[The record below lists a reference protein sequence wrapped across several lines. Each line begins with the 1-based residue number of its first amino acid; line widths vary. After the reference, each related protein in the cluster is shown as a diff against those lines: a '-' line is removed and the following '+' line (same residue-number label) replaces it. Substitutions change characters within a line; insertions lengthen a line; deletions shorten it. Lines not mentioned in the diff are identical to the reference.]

1 MTAPSAQSLAEQ
13 LQQLQARI
21 RRDAS
26 AASLRVHLF
35 QLLCVLGQW
44 KRALA
49 QLQVCAQMD
58 AAAIPMAQTY
68 REAIACELFRAE
80 VFAGKRQPRVL
91 GTPPAWVALM
101 IEALR
106 HEAEGVAAH
115 ASDLRAEALDLAA
128 PTACFVDVV
137 ACTWLADGD
146 ARLGPV
152 GELIV
157 NGQYYWLPFQPG
169 LEIHMEAP
177 ADLRDLVWTPADL
190 RLPGAAVVPALIPSR
205 YPETAGQTGPDADA
219 LMQCRLTRW
228 VEQAEDS
235 WFGLGQRVW
244 VSDVGEHALLDVR
257 QLRFPA
263 VEAAT
268 DLVVAPDTPVDR
280 KLA

>member
-1 MTAPSAQSLAEQ
+1 MSAPSFQPLAEQ
-13 LQQLQARI
+13 LAQLQATI

-26 AASLRVHLF
+26 AAPLRVHLF
-35 QLLCVLGQW
+35 QLLCVMGQW

-58 AAAIPMAQTY
+58 AAALPMAQTY

-80 VFAGKRQPRVL
+80 VFAGKRQPHVL
-91 GTPPAWVALM
+91 GAPPPWIALM

-106 HEAEGVAAH
+106 HEADGAASQ
-115 ASDLRAEALDLAA
+115 AADLRAQALDLAV
-128 PTACFVDVV
+128 PSTCWVDDVEC
-137 ACTWLADGD
+137 AWLADGD

-152 GELIV
+152 CELIV
-157 NGQYYWLPFQPG
+157 NGQYYWLPLQPG

-177 ADLRDLVWTPADL
+177 ADLRDLVWMPADL
-190 RLPGAAVVPALIPSR
+190 RLPGAAVAPALIPSR
-205 YPETAGQTGPDADA
+205 YPGTTAQQGPDADA
-219 LMQCRLTRW
+219 LMQSRLTRW
-228 VEQAEDS
+228 VEQGEDT

-263 VEAAT
+263 VDAAT
-268 DLVVAPDTPVDR
+268 ELAGAPDAPTGQ
-280 KLA
+280 KQA

>member
-13 LQQLQARI
+13 LQQLQASI

-26 AASLRVHLF
+26 AAPLRVHLF

-44 KRALA
+44 KSALA

-91 GTPPAWVALM
+91 GAPPPWMALL

-106 HEAEGVAAH
+106 HDADGAASN
-115 ASDLRAEALDLAA
+115 ASDLRAESLDMA
-128 PTACFVDVV
+128 TSSACFVDDIEC
-137 ACTWLADGD
+137 AWLADGD

-152 GELIV
+152 CELIL
-157 NGQYYWLPFQPG
+157 NGQYYWLPFQAG

-205 YPETAGQTGPDADA
+205 YPGTTAQQGPDADA

-228 VEQAEDS
+228 VEQGGDT

-263 VEAAT
+263 ADEAT
-268 DLVVAPDTPVDR
+268 DPAPDAPTDQNQ
-280 KLA
+280 A